1 MTNVSHFIQIHSK
14 SQAYLPIKVVR
25 EMSSKPPKVVD
36 KKFLFKY
43 VKARVKNSKFFRI
56 IERLQGFW
64 NYLSFQIFLLELL

>member
-1 MTNVSHFIQIHSK
+1 
-14 SQAYLPIKVVR
+14 
-25 EMSSKPPKVVD
+25 MSSKPPKVVD